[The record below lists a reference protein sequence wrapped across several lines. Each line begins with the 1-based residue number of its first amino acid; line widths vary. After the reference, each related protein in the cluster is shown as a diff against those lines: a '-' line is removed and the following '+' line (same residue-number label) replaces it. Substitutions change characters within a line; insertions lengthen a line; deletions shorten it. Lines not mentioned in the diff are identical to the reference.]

1 MQETNVKQLSKNTR
15 ISKTVR
21 LWSMVAVRMENHLW
35 DDRIGGVPFG
45 RLSEF
50 FDNAVTHELDRLE
63 GKNLDAAI
71 NELSYLYAEI
81 GKCPRMSGSDL
92 ACIDEA
98 ISILKEYKS
107 IKEEENATI

>member
-21 LWSMVAVRMENHLW
+21 LWSMVATRLENHLW

-50 FDNAVTHELDRLE
+50 FDNAVTHELNRLE
-63 GKNLDAAI
+63 GKNVDVI
-71 NELSYLYAEI
+71 ITELSNFYKQSNLPNL
-81 GKCPRMSGSDL
+81 KCLDDTL
-92 ACIDEA
+92 EL
-98 ISILKEYKS
+98 LKQYKQ
-107 IKEEENATI
+107 KQEEENATI